1 MANLSING
9 LSGSQVLK
17 IKVAVVEIMEKSAG
31 ITITEDPDINQ
42 DAKTGICRMLFKKKE
57 TSFEELARMRERMGE
72 KFDIKL
78 VHQKDAIA
86 IVLNAPIESFT
97 ALAHIQAPIRQATEP
112 AAPGAGE
119 EQHHEPQGGEGA
131 K

>member
-17 IKVAVVEIMEKSAG
+17 IKVAVVEVMEKSAG
-31 ITITEDPDINQ
+31 ITITEDPDISQ

-57 TSFEELARMRERMGE
+57 TSFDELSKIRERMGE
-72 KFDIKL
+72 RFDIRL

-86 IVLNAPIESFT
+86 IVLDAPIESFT
-97 ALAHIQAPIRQATEP
+97 ALAHIQAPIRPTIQP
-112 AAPGAGE
+112 SAPEA
-119 EQHHEPQGGEGA
+119 QHHEPQSGEGE